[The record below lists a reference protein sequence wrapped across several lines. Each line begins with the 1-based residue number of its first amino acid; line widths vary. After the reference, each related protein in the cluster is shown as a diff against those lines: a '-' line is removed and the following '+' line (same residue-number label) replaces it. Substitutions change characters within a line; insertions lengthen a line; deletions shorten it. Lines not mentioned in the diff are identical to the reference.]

1 MKRETGTYHSY
12 ILVFLLLG
20 NLFSGCTEPFS
31 PDLLPQ
37 TESVLVVDATL
48 SNESKNHEIFLSK
61 SSQEAGELLV
71 ERNAAVRILDD
82 NQQAFTFTETEP
94 GKYISDIPFG
104 AEPGRT
110 YRLLITTEDNR
121 SYISSAESLPQT
133 TLIENVAAQKTTTES
148 GNEGIAITVDSFD
161 PTGNSTYYKYEYEE
175 TYKIIAPKWGPL
187 ELVAGPE
194 EFQTVGVVNRDP
206 DKEERTCY
214 ATDKSNSIILTK
226 NSVAG
231 EDRVSDFEVRFLNK
245 DNYIISH
252 RYSILVK
259 QFVLSQQAYTFYEKL
274 KDFSGSESLFSQSQ
288 PGFINGNIF
297 PDDNSNERVVGI
309 FEVSSVSEKRTF
321 FNYVDFFPD
330 EDLPPFIDECKRT
343 TIANGDPSLYEPVK
357 SNRVSYVGEVTNPT
371 TGGIEAYIVVPR
383 LCGDCTVLGSATI
396 PDFWEE

>member
-1 MKRETGTYHSY
+1 MKSETVTYHFY
-12 ILVFLLLG
+12 ILVFLLVG
-20 NLFSGCTEPFS
+20 TLFSGCTEPFS

-37 TESVLVVDATL
+37 TESILVVDATL

-71 ERNAAVRILDD
+71 ERNAVVRILDD

-104 AEPGRT
+104 AEPDRT

-121 SYISSAESLPQT
+121 SYTSNAESLPQT
-133 TLIENVAAQKTTTES
+133 TQIENVTAQKTTTES
-148 GNEGIAITVDSFD
+148 GNEGITITVDSFD
-161 PTGNSTYYKYEYEE
+161 PTGNSIYYKYEYEE
-175 TYKIIAPKWGPL
+175 TYKVIAPNWGPVQL
-187 ELVAGPE
+187 FAGPE
-194 EFQTVGVVNRDP
+194 EFRTVSIGNRDP
-206 DKEERTCY
+206 TKEERTCY
-214 ATDKSNSIILTK
+214 ATDSSNSIILTK
-226 NSVAG
+226 TSSVG

-259 QFVLSQQAYTFYEKL
+259 QYVLSPQAYGFYEKL

-297 PDDNSNERVVGI
+297 PENGSNERVVGI
-309 FEVSSVSEKRTF
+309 FEVSSVSEKRLF
-321 FNYVDFFPD
+321 FNYVDFFPN
-330 EDLPPFIDECKRT
+330 EELPPFIDECKRIT
-343 TIANGDPSLYEPVK
+343 LAPGDPTLYDGVK
-357 SNRVSYVGEVTNPT
+357 NNRVSYAGEIINQE
-371 TGGIEAYIVVPR
+371 TGAREAYIVVPR
-383 LCGDCTVLGSATI
+383 VCGVCTVLGSATI